1 MTKRL
6 MMLASQMPVN
16 PFKHKA
22 LSLIDRRIFIEFM
35 HTLKG
40 ARQFKPQP
48 NQFRNLNWVLV
59 WPVPVG
65 NPNENQNFNQVVPVF
80 VQGNALKAFRYRLF
94 HVLYQNVVIVMALI
108 RKLDSCLTPPS
119 NQGWGGCFR
128 TPELNFFNFFYDN
141 F

>member
-22 LSLIDRRIFIEFM
+22 LSLIDRCIFIEFI

-59 WPVPVG
+59 WLVPVG
-65 NPNENQNFNQVVPVF
+65 NPNENPNFNQVVPVF
-80 VQGNALKAFRYRLF
+80 VQMMAGKAYKHWVEPFLIKERLA
-94 HVLYQNVVIVMALI
+94 VSALI
-108 RKLDSCLTPPS
+108 SAAGSLLDPPLQTREGAFVFVPP
-119 NQGWGGCFR
+119 N
-128 TPELNFFNFFYDN
+128 
-141 F
+141 

>member
-1 MTKRL
+1 MTIVSL
-6 MMLASQMPVN
+6 IT
-16 PFKHKA
+16 KA
-22 LSLIDRRIFIEFM
+22 LNTKGFRAIKRSSFVSFEPNKR
-35 HTLKG
+35 G

-65 NPNENQNFNQVVPVF
+65 NPNENPNFNQVVPVL

-108 RKLDSCLTPPS
+108 RKLDSCLTPPL
-119 NQGWGGCFR
+119 QTREGGVCFC
-128 TPELNFFNFFYDN
+128 TPELNFCNFF
-141 F
+141 

>member
-1 MTKRL
+1 

-65 NPNENQNFNQVVPVF
+65 NPNENPNFNQVVPVL
-80 VQGNALKAFRYRLF
+80 VQMMAGKAYKHWVEPFLIKERLA
-94 HVLYQNVVIVMALI
+94 VSALI
-108 RKLDSCLTPPS
+108 SAAGSLLDPPFKPGRGAVVFVPP
-119 NQGWGGCFR
+119 N
-128 TPELNFFNFFYDN
+128 
-141 F
+141 

>member
-1 MTKRL
+1 
-6 MMLASQMPVN
+6 MPVN

-48 NQFRNLNWVLV
+48 KQFRNLNWVLV

-65 NPNENQNFNQVVPVF
+65 NPNENPNFNQVVPVF
-80 VQGNALKAFRYRLF
+80 VQMMAGKAYKHWVEPFLIKERLA
-94 HVLYQNVVIVMALI
+94 VSALI
-108 RKLDSCLTPPS
+108 SAAGSLLDPPFKPGRGAVVFVPP
-119 NQGWGGCFR
+119 N
-128 TPELNFFNFFYDN
+128 
-141 F
+141 